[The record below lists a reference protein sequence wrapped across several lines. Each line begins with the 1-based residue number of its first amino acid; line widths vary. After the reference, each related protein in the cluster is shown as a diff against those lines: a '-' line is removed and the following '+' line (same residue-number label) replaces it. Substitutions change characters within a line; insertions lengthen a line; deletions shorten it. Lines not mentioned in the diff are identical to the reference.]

1 MKYPVLYA
9 QSLAKTMYKHCQK
22 GYAFYA
28 LPLTD
33 ETFIQANPLN
43 QAYLDEINEQLYQ
56 RVHDKFIAATPL
68 YVTNNQKKFI
78 MFRSNL
84 EPLEVNEFVSM
95 TLDELAF
102 HTGIEFYAKI
112 AVIPTMLMVMDQKP
126 TIFSANKIGDKL
138 SDSELLLENLQII
151 HSHGWK
157 NDNGFFPEYK
167 EFLKQHGQIVETE
180 TDNQEID
187 DDELLSGL

>member
-1 MKYPVLYA
+1 
-9 QSLAKTMYKHCQK
+9 
-22 GYAFYA
+22 
-28 LPLTD
+28 
-33 ETFIQANPLN
+33 
-43 QAYLDEINEQLYQ
+43 
-56 RVHDKFIAATPL
+56 
-68 YVTNNQKKFI
+68 
-78 MFRSNL
+78 MFRSNF
-84 EPLEVNEFVSM
+84 EPLEVNQSNSM
-95 TLDELAF
+95 ALDELAF
-102 HTGIEFYAKI
+102 HTGIEFNAKI